1 MKLNEIRLY
10 RLKIIKNDEI
20 LFEGMAEELPEPLKN
35 EESKTIK
42 LENGE
47 AVVNI

>member
-1 MKLNEIRLY
+1 MKLWEFRLY
-10 RLKIIKNDEI
+10 KLKIIRNDEV
-20 LFEGMAEELPEPLKN
+20 LFEGMAEELPENLKN
-35 EESKTIK
+35 EESKTIL